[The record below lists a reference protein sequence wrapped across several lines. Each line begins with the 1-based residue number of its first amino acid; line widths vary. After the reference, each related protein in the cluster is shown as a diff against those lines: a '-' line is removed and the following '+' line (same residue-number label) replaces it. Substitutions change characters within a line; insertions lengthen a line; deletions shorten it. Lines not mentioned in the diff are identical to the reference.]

1 MKTLNKQLHNAL
13 RPIKQELRQPP
24 KRILIA
30 KVRETEADEWI
41 GFIGRNTDIIPL
53 RLKK

>member
-1 MKTLNKQLHNAL
+1 MKTLNKQLRNAL

-24 KRILIA
+24 KRNIVA
-30 KVRETEADEWI
+30 RVREAEADEWI
-41 GFIGRNTDIIPL
+41 GFLGRNTDIIPL

>member
-1 MKTLNKQLHNAL
+1 MKTLNRQLRNAL

-24 KRILIA
+24 KRTLIA
-30 KVRETEADEWI
+30 RVRETEADEWI
-41 GFIGRNTDIIPL
+41 GFVGRNTDIIPL

>member
-1 MKTLNKQLHNAL
+1 MKTLNKQLRNAL

-24 KRILIA
+24 KRVLVA
-30 KVRETEADEWI
+30 RVKEAEADEWI
-41 GFIGRNTDIIPL
+41 GFVGRNTDIIPL